1 MMNISFLRPQF
12 MELTRLLKHVRYLH
26 NLKSYKNVLLPS
38 KSTNIY
44 VSFYDSSF
52 KLTCER
58 KFSTAN
64 ALFKSKDRYKEKKTV
79 VHVDLNEIADVV
91 KVDRMMTQFNGAIES
106 YKEQMIQHLGVRTR
120 AGSIEGL
127 TVMFEDE
134 EYNLEELVEIS
145 RKPNMLILNVSAF
158 PQIIPSILEALRKS
172 QMNLNPQ
179 QEGTTIYIPL
189 PKVTKEHRE
198 QLAKTAKQY
207 FVKCKEKIS
216 DIRNEHY
223 RDLKKKQDY
232 PEDLIF
238 KAENY
243 INALQKEYVQKAEQL
258 LKAKQ
263 KELLGES

>member
-1 MMNISFLRPQF
+1 
-12 MELTRLLKHVRYLH
+12 MELTRLLRQIRYLH
-26 NLKSYKNVLLPS
+26 HMKSCKNVLSPLS
-38 KSTNIY
+38 GSMN
-44 VSFYDSSF
+44 VHAGFYDF
-52 KLTCER
+52 PLDLIAAER

-64 ALFKSKDRYKEKKTV
+64 ALCKGKDRYKEKKKTA
-79 VHVDLNEIADVV
+79 VHVDLNEIGDVV
-91 KVDRMMTQFNGAIES
+91 KVDRMITQFNAALDN
-106 YKEQMIQHLGVRTR
+106 YKDQMIQHVGVRTR

-134 EYNLEELVEIS
+134 EYKLEELVEIS
-145 RKPNMLILNVSAF
+145 RKPHMVILNVSAF
-158 PQIIPSILEALRKS
+158 PQIIPSVLEALQKS

-198 QLAKTAKQY
+198 NLAKTAKQY

-223 RDLKKKQDY
+223 RDLKKKDDY

-238 KAENY
+238 KAQAY
-243 INALQKEYVQKAEQL
+243 INTLQKEYVEKAEQL